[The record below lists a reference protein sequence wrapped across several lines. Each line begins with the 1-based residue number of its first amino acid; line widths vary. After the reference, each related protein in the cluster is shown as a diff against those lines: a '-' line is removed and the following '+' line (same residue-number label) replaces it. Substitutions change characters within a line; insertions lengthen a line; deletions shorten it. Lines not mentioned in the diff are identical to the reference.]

1 MLFAFVIGIDDKVEV
16 CTPYSPVKVVNEK
29 LDDALGVLASTNELT
44 TNKYWIAPVASDS
57 APDSV
62 IVNVDPETEHVL
74 VKVTVEYVMAQVTVV
89 PENLI

>member
-1 MLFAFVIGIDDKVEV
+1 MLGVDDNVDV
-16 CTPYSPVKVVNEK
+16 CTPYPPVKLVNEK
-29 LDDALGVLASTNELT
+29 LDDAFGVRASTNELT
-44 TNKYWIAPVASDS
+44 TNKYWIAPVASAS

-62 IVNVDPETEHVL
+62 IVNVDPETEHEF

>member
-1 MLFAFVIGIDDKVEV
+1 M
-16 CTPYSPVKVVNEK
+16 
-29 LDDALGVLASTNELT
+29 
-44 TNKYWIAPVASDS
+44 ASDS